1 MGQLIPVS
9 KLKYQKDPQTEVDR
23 IAVAYSL
30 YKYAESKGIRTFRVA
45 DLYSETNVS
54 GIVKEFGISKSDFTN
69 ILRSLNSD
77 ANRLIVAELNM
88 GLDSITLREDIHPID
103 VLNAMI

>member
-1 MGQLIPVS
+1 M
-9 KLKYQKDPQTEVDR
+9 KYKKESQVDVDR

-45 DLYSETNVS
+45 DLYSDTNES
-54 GIVKEFGISKSDFTN
+54 GIVKEFGINKNDFVG

-103 VLNAMI
+103 VLKNML